1 MKLLPKSLPLPIVL
15 LIVFIV
21 TETLCGTYLL
31 ENKVRIDIVSIVY
44 FIAGIGIAIIP
55 MIPFRNSNIIPSEN
69 NISRRFNK
77 IILYSFY
84 FFIVGYFIFFMTGI
98 MQTRILDHRISD
110 TLPQIK
116 VMCQRLLSGEKIYA
130 PIPEIWDGKQP
141 PYMPLMWL
149 PFTAAEY
156 LGIDVR
162 WTTTVFLLGGI
173 FLTFKILPSRFA
185 GNPLILISTFIS
197 LFLLLNFLLVKDRVT
212 LGNTEEGIVIGYY
225 LFLGFALAKK
235 KPILIG
241 IAIACCLM
249 SRFALFFWVPMY
261 LLYVFFYESRKN
273 AYIITSVIA
282 VIILVVFLIPFGFT
296 QPEYF
301 INIPADYKVGVDQA
315 WNYNYNEATGKYY
328 ENSLGYTKYFD
339 ISHIHFLHNLQI
351 IVAVIL
357 PFLLLSI
364 YAIFHKKR
372 KLNSE
377 FFAICSLKLVL
388 VFFYNMIEVPYYYLF
403 FVSTFF
409 SYAVL
414 FTYLRSADVKYSLTS
429 SGNN

>member
-162 WTTTVFLLGGI
+162 WTTTVFLLGRDI
-173 FLTFKILPSRFA
+173 SYYLKILPSRFA

-197 LFLLLNFLLVKDRVT
+197 LFLLLNFLLVKDKVT

-235 KPILIG
+235 LIVSV
-241 IAIACCLM
+241 A
-249 SRFALFFWVPMY
+249 
-261 LLYVFFYESRKN
+261 YE
-273 AYIITSVIA
+273 
-282 VIILVVFLIPFGFT
+282 LPVFLGVIYFFFFMN
-296 QPEYF
+296 PER
-301 INIPADYKVGVDQA
+301 
-315 WNYNYNEATGKYY
+315 T
-328 ENSLGYTKYFD
+328 
-339 ISHIHFLHNLQI
+339 HI
-351 IVAVIL
+351 
-357 PFLLLSI
+357 
-364 YAIFHKKR
+364 
-372 KLNSE
+372 
-377 FFAICSLKLVL
+377 
-388 VFFYNMIEVPYYYLF
+388 
-403 FVSTFF
+403 
-409 SYAVL
+409 
-414 FTYLRSADVKYSLTS
+414 
-429 SGNN
+429 